1 MAHRLYRTTR
11 SLYTTILDILYCW
24 QQTVPL
30 GTPTQVGLIAL
41 YVTGLIL
48 LDCRST
54 QTRVAT
60 FFPARCHDALNR
72 LLRVMPVSTR
82 QIMRLLIA
90 FAWGLG
96 CDGYLCVDDVIV
108 EKAFAKKLSWA
119 SWTYSHAKGRHVYG
133 RHIVVLLWCSHD
145 KRWRIPVAF
154 RLWRPKTSCSP
165 HDYRKKT
172 PLAAQMMKEVL
183 ATNLRERIAYIVG
196 DGGYTAGW
204 LTRLITR
211 LDMQWNGILMPQ
223 TNIIRNSKPL
233 TMRDVPGR
241 VRLKWRKEFGVR
253 ASRAITVYAPS
264 YGTIRVCVVRMASG
278 TYRYLA
284 SNNLQL
290 DVTTML
296 QRKYSRWD
304 IETTFRD
311 EKQYGGLESCQCWGD
326 QAMVR
331 HVALVMLTFV
341 LMQRLRVTPTE
352 RVAHV
357 KERCQL
363 SIYQNK
369 EQPPEPLRAC
379 PSEMRS
385 SQAAIP

>member
-1 MAHRLYRTTR
+1 
-11 SLYTTILDILYCW
+11 
-24 QQTVPL
+24 
-30 GTPTQVGLIAL
+30 
-41 YVTGLIL
+41 
-48 LDCRST
+48 
-54 QTRVAT
+54 
-60 FFPARCHDALNR
+60 
-72 LLRVMPVSTR
+72 
-82 QIMRLLIA
+82 
-90 FAWGLG
+90 
-96 CDGYLCVDDVIV
+96 
-108 EKAFAKKLSWA
+108 
-119 SWTYSHAKGRHVYG
+119 
-133 RHIVVLLWCSHD
+133 
-145 KRWRIPVAF
+145 
-154 RLWRPKTSCSP
+154 
-165 HDYRKKT
+165 
-172 PLAAQMMKEVL
+172 
-183 ATNLRERIAYIVG
+183 
-196 DGGYTAGW
+196 
-204 LTRLITR
+204 
-211 LDMQWNGILMPQ
+211 
-223 TNIIRNSKPL
+223 
-233 TMRDVPGR
+233 
-241 VRLKWRKEFGVR
+241 
-253 ASRAITVYAPS
+253 
-264 YGTIRVCVVRMASG
+264 MASG

-311 EKQYGGLESCQCWGD
+311 EKQYGGMESCQCWCD